1 MAVSGLGLE
10 VIDVAAFLAQLD
22 TDGSRFT
29 MEAFTAAEREQAGE
43 SDPTRAQRL
52 AARFAAKLAFLQAVS
67 ATCMLDAAALDSA
80 DLSEVE
86 VVNDTYGRPSL
97 RVSGQLAVLVQG
109 QLGSDWVAHVSLT
122 HDGPSAAAVVVLES
136 P

>member
-10 VIDVAAFLAQLD
+10 VLDIAASIAQLD
-22 TDGSRFT
+22 TEGSRFT

-52 AARFAAKLAFLQAVS
+52 AARLAAKLAFLQAVS
-67 ATCMLDAAALDSA
+67 KSCMLDSSVLDSA

-109 QLGSDWVAHVSLT
+109 QLGSDWIAHVSLT

>member
-1 MAVSGLGLE
+1 MGLE
-10 VIDVAAFLAQLD
+10 VIDIAASIAQLD
-22 TDGSRFT
+22 VEGSRFT

-67 ATCMLDAAALDSA
+67 ASCMLDSSVLDSA

-86 VVNDTYGRPSL
+86 VVKDTYGRPSL
-97 RVSGQLAVLVQG
+97 RVCGELAVLVQG
-109 QLGSDWVAHVSLT
+109 RLGSDWIAHVSLT

-136 P
+136 A

>member
-1 MAVSGLGLE
+1 
-10 VIDVAAFLAQLD
+10 
-22 TDGSRFT
+22 
-29 MEAFTAAEREQAGE
+29 
-43 SDPTRAQRL
+43 
-52 AARFAAKLAFLQAVS
+52 
-67 ATCMLDAAALDSA
+67 MLDEAALDSA

-109 QLGSDWVAHVSLT
+109 QLGSDWIAHVSLT

>member
-1 MAVSGLGLE
+1 MGVSGIGLE

-29 MEAFTAAEREQAGE
+29 MEAFTVAEREHAGE

-52 AARFAAKLAFLQAVS
+52 AARLAAKLAFLQAVS
-67 ATCMLDAAALDSA
+67 KSCMLDSSALDSA

-97 RVSGQLAVLVQG
+97 RVSGQLEVLVRAR
-109 QLGSDWVAHVSLT
+109 LGNDWVAHVSLT
-122 HDGPSAAAVVVLES
+122 HDGPTAAAVVVLES

>member
-1 MAVSGLGLE
+1 MGVSGIGLE
-10 VIDVAAFLAQLD
+10 VLDVAAFLAQLD

-67 ATCMLDAAALDSA
+67 KSCMLDAAALSSA

-86 VVNDTYGRPSL
+86 VVNDRYGRPSL
-97 RVSGQLAVLVQG
+97 RVCGQLAVLVHG
-109 QLGSDWVAHVSLT
+109 RLGSDWIAHVSLT
-122 HDGPSAAAVVVLES
+122 HDGPTAAAVVVLES
-136 P
+136 A